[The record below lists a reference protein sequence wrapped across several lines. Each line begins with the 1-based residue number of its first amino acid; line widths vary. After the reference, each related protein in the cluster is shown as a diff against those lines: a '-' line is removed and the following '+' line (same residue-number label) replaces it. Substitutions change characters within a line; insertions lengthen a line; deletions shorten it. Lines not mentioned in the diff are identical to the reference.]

1 MADSV
6 KIQLKLMRQLNVTL
20 ISIFLNFCATSY
32 CIGLPAGS
40 SEEFVQSAFEKVKG
54 AHAVEGAVS
63 HSSPPALG
71 TSIVAGL
78 RLRKAPNLDSPI
90 IDSLAEGELLK
101 LIDVSST
108 TITVDGKN
116 GPFYFV
122 QTCNGVRGW
131 SFSGYIKTPIL
142 DGYRREDITYLE
154 ATQLQVKH
162 VGEGHYGGPQY
173 SIYVDH
179 VADIIN
185 GKYKGKRLLRIRV
198 ESNEMD
204 GWFEVGAW
212 GKRMYLIDGDT
223 RILLTRI
230 SAPVSD
236 DELAEI
242 GVGTKDAN
250 FTIPVFEGDISWPF
264 EGVPGE
270 IVWVRYATLESLEWI
285 HYTTIIEPLEGKS
298 IRPCQAHPLVTEI
311 CDYDNGFHVAISPD
325 GAHLFC
331 QRILVE
337 PVTFFDG
344 RHLLAEDYTSETVSD
359 DFKFETPLGA
369 RPGDLCIDP
378 PIPKE
383 NLILSGK
390 TVSGRDVYLLN
401 SSSHPYA
408 LQNYKKDVPGGLH
421 VELFEWWEKVPFY
434 FVKDN
439 NGRLI
444 QFSRIEWFKWVINE
458 GLEIR

>member
-1 MADSV
+1 
-6 KIQLKLMRQLNVTL
+6 MRLLNVTF
-20 ISIFLNFCATSY
+20 ISLFLNFCTNTY

-122 QTCNGVRGW
+122 QTHTGVRGW

-142 DGYRREDITYLE
+142 DGYRREDITYVE

-162 VGEGHYGGPQY
+162 VGEGHYGGSQY
-173 SIYVDH
+173 TIYVDH
-179 VADIIN
+179 VADIMN

-204 GWFEVGAW
+204 GWSEVGEWA
-212 GKRMYLIDGDT
+212 KMMYLIDGDT

-250 FTIPVFEGDISWPF
+250 FTIPAFEGDIGWPF
-264 EGVPGE
+264 TVVPGE
-270 IVWVRYATLESLEWI
+270 IAWVHYATIESLER
-285 HYTTIIEPLEGKS
+285 KS

-325 GAHLFC
+325 GSHYLFC
-331 QRILVE
+331 QRMLVE

-344 RHLLAEDYTSETVSD
+344 RHLLAEDYTSETVGND
-359 DFKFETPLGA
+359 LEEFETPLGA
-369 RPGDLCIDP
+369 RPAGLCIDP
-378 PIPKE
+378 PIPRE

-390 TVSGRDVYLLN
+390 TVSGKDVYLLN

-408 LQNYKKDVPGGLH
+408 LQNYKKDVPGGRH

-434 FVKDN
+434 FIKDN
-439 NGRLI
+439 NGRFI
-444 QFSRIEWFKWVINE
+444 QFSRIEWFKLLIHE
-458 GLEIR
+458 GLEVR